1 MESDEC
7 QFSSTPILVFW
18 QIELNLYSCY
28 PLFPLCFKKI
38 IYSFYR
44 SMFHSFL
51 TTAICIYLCSAENV
65 LFQFLIFGFISHAIR
80 ILVTTHFQKVSSKR
94 YRFRNNIFPL
104 YKLKCF
110 AMSIRWQRN
119 FCSLE
124 KILDFGKDFLLKN
137 FCLKLLVVQ
146 KIKWFIQH
154 EAFVFHDLISNSPFK
169 VL

>member
-1 MESDEC
+1 MESDGC
-7 QFSSTPILVFW
+7 QFSSAPILVFW

-28 PLFPLCFKKI
+28 PLFPLCFKKLFI
-38 IYSFYR
+38 LFIDQCFTPSLQQLFAFIFVLQRTFYFSF
-44 SMFHSFL
+44 SSL
-51 TTAICIYLCSAENV
+51 V
-65 LFQFLIFGFISHAIR
+65 L
-80 ILVTTHFQKVSSKR
+80 LVTRSEYLSRHFQKVSSKR

-137 FCLKLLVVQ
+137 FCLKLVIVQ
-146 KIKWFIQH
+146 KIKRFIQH

>member
-1 MESDEC
+1 MESDGC

-28 PLFPLCFKKI
+28 PLFPLCFKKLFI
-38 IYSFYR
+38 PFIDQCFTPSLQQLFAFIFVLQRTFYFSF
-44 SMFHSFL
+44 SSL
-51 TTAICIYLCSAENV
+51 V
-65 LFQFLIFGFISHAIR
+65 L
-80 ILVTTHFQKVSSKR
+80 LVTRSEYLARHFQKVSSKR

-137 FCLKLLVVQ
+137 FCLKLVIVQ
-146 KIKWFIQH
+146 KIKRFIQH
-154 EAFVFHDLISNSPFK
+154 EAFVFHDLTSNSPF
-169 VL
+169 